1 MRVMGLDIGERRIGV
16 AVSDPAGRV
25 ATPLTVVAASDRRM
39 LASIVEEYDVEAIVV
54 GIPLAMDGSEGAQA
68 ARVRPVAESLARE
81 LRLPVRY
88 FDERL
93 TSAQA
98 RRVMGEAG
106 VPDRKKR
113 GRLDMLAATVLLQA
127 YLDSG
132 SRDD

>member
-16 AVSDPAGRV
+16 AVSDPVGRV